1 MNDDAAS
8 NTALDEVDDILGTE
22 PDELSNLT
30 EEEAKVAAKIL
41 PLIAAK
47 ANAKAELNKQQE
59 LAKEIAVIRDETKKI
74 LEEKIEEY
82 RKMLTPPTP
91 EELGALLNQ
100 EYAEFPVSLKNGS
113 GKTRQF
119 IIRELPLEAET
130 KLMKAIQR
138 TLGERLVEIGRI
150 DWSAGMTTVE
160 RIEKV
165 MTMVPGAVDTLADCC
180 AVCLDPF
187 GEQPDITGAWVLKN
201 VGSQKLAA
209 IIHAQ
214 IEASKYRD
222 FLSLAGR
229 FFPTMGKV

>member
-1 MNDDAAS
+1 MEDAT
-8 NTALDEVDDILGTE
+8 NIPGPDEVQDILGTE

-30 EEEAKVAAKIL
+30 EEEAKVAAKLL
-41 PLIAAK
+41 PLLAAK
-47 ANAKAELNKQQE
+47 ANARAEVIKRQE
-59 LAKEIAVIRDETKKI
+59 LDTEIAAIRDETKKI

-91 EELGALLNQ
+91 DELGVLLNQ
-100 EYAEFPVSLKNGS
+100 EYAEFPVKLKGDD
-113 GKTRQF
+113 GKVRQF
-119 IIRELPLEAET
+119 TIRELPLEAET
-130 KLMKAIQR
+130 KLMKAVQR
-138 TLGERLVEIGRI
+138 TLGERLVEIGRL
-150 DWSAGMTTVE
+150 DWSAGMSTVE
-160 RIEKV
+160 RIEKI

-187 GEQPDITGAWVLKN
+187 GEQADITGAWVLKHI
-201 VGSQKLAA
+201 GSQKLAA